1 MATLIFIDQ
10 ENDEVG
16 ATKNQLRLPSG
27 SSKVLSERKQVKTP
41 LPKKTISTSPVISHS
56 VRKALGNVNR
66 TGGVTSKLEK
76 IKQKNQPCTE
86 NKITEETA
94 GLESCNAVAEEDW
107 PEIENMFPCDP
118 QDFESFDL
126 PEEHKI
132 SNINLC
138 GLPLM
143 IFERTYDS
151 CVNMVPSPTKIEEIS
166 WESNLLQST
175 ADFLA
180 TLDEIIDMPPPNYDL

>member
-10 ENDEVG
+10 ENGGVG

-27 SSKVLSERKQVKTP
+27 SSKVLSERTQVKTP
-41 LPKKTISTSPVISHS
+41 LPKKAISTPPVISHS

-86 NKITEETA
+86 NKITEETT
-94 GLESCNAVAEEDW
+94 GLESCNAVAEEDC

-118 QDFESFDL
+118 RDFESFDL

-132 SNINLC
+132 SNINLR

-143 IFERTYDS
+143 IFERTYDTV
-151 CVNMVPSPTKIEEIS
+151 VNMVPSPTKIEEIS

-175 ADFLA
+175 SDFLA